1 MHHCRMIEGMR
12 TTTVKS
18 ETETFTDHCPIS
30 GVERQELSLQLS
42 VTSHK
47 HVRNIRGRLRRNLTG
62 LYKTDHQLYELF
74 RQRLKTHLFMA

>member
-1 MHHCRMIEGMR
+1 MHHCRMIEGTR

-42 VTSHK
+42 VTGHK
-47 HVRNIRGRLRRNLTG
+47 HVRNIRAIKEKLNWPLQDRSP
-62 LYKTDHQLYELF
+62 
-74 RQRLKTHLFMA
+74 AI